1 MLTASREPAPPGESG
16 IGRRNKRLM
25 DRETGRIEALSDGV
39 FAIAITLLVL
49 DLHVPQIEAGL
60 GDGALLEELAGQ
72 WPAYV
77 SFVTSFATILIMWM
91 NHHLIFKQVARADAL
106 FTLANGALLMMVT
119 AVPFPTALLS
129 DYMTRDGARTAAG
142 VYAGLFVVINIAYN
156 LLWWAA
162 AYRRRLLRPQVN
174 PTQIRAISRAMV
186 IGVPLYLTATL
197 AALWSAELS
206 LAIIFGLWVLWA
218 GLALD
223 SSRQTRQPITIEGNS
238 GA

>member
-1 MLTASREPAPPGESG
+1 
-16 IGRRNKRLM
+16 M

-49 DLHVPQIEAGL
+49 DLHVPHLEAGL
-60 GDGALLEELAGQ
+60 GDGALQEELARQ
-72 WPAYV
+72 WPAYL

-106 FTLANGALLMMVT
+106 FTLANGALLMMIT

-142 VYAGLFVVINIAYN
+142 VYASTFVIINIAYN
-156 LLWWAA
+156 LLWWSA
-162 AYRRRLLRPQVN
+162 AYRRRLLHPHTN
-174 PTQIRAISRAMV
+174 PTQIRSISRAMV
-186 IGVPLYLTATL
+186 LGFPLYLAATL

-206 LAIIFGLWVLWA
+206 LALIFALWILWA

-223 SSRQTRQPITIEGNS
+223 GSRQARQPLKMEGS
-238 GA
+238 AEA